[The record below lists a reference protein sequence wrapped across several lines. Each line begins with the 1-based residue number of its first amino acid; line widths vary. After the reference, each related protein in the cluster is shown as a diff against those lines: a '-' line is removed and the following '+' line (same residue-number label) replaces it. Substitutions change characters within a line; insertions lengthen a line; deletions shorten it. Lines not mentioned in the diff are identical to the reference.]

1 MVPSDLI
8 SGVEGTDAFIRLSLH
23 MSALFLII
31 LAGLMM
37 GSFVVPMKAM
47 PHWDF
52 ENTWLLF
59 CFMALVI
66 LPTLVAVLTVPHLLQ
81 VFLTSPPRS
90 LVLTTLCGLGYG
102 CGSVL
107 FGLGVRE
114 LGMGLTYSIVAGLS
128 SSLGSIIPWLGA
140 HGQPMSYSLLLWLG
154 VLVMLG
160 GVAICSVAG
169 RERANRL
176 ENAPAEMGPRPRLYL
191 GLAICVSSGILC
203 CFQNV
208 GLAYG
213 LGIIRQAEALGAS
226 LRDAPN
232 AAWLIIMNCG
242 FVATVF
248 YYGRLISRKQSWVK
262 YRTKTFPYFCLAL
275 LMALMWEGVLVGYG
289 AGANK
294 LGHLGPS
301 VGWPILMSI
310 SIVTSNTLGA
320 ATGEW
325 RGAGRKAAGIMILGI
340 AVLLVAVVILG
351 WASTKV

>member
-1 MVPSDLI
+1 M
-8 SGVEGTDAFIRLSLH
+8 H
-23 MSALFLII
+23 WSALLLIT

-37 GSFVVPMKAM
+37 GSFVVPMKVM

-59 CFMALVI
+59 CFMGLVI
-66 LPTLVAVLTVPHLLQ
+66 LPALVAVLTVPHLGQ
-81 VFLTSPPRS
+81 VFATSPPRS
-90 LVLTTLCGLGYG
+90 MILTTLSGLGYG

-140 HGQPMSYSLLLWLG
+140 HDQPLSYSLLLWLG
-154 VLVMLG
+154 VIVMLG
-160 GVAICSVAG
+160 GVAICSLAG
-169 RERANRL
+169 RERSKSLGTETGEGGNQRK
-176 ENAPAEMGPRPRLYL
+176 LYV
-191 GLAICVSSGILC
+191 GLAICISSGILAC
-203 CFQNV
+203 LQNV
-208 GLAYG
+208 GLAFG
-213 LGIIRQAEALGAS
+213 LEITHQAETLGAS
-226 LRDAPN
+226 VINAPN
-232 AAWLIIMNCG
+232 AVWLIIMNCG
-242 FVATVF
+242 FVATVL
-248 YYGRLISRKQSWVK
+248 YYGRLITKNRSWVK

-275 LMALMWEGVLVGYG
+275 LMALLWEGVLVGYG

-310 SIVTSNTLGA
+310 SIMTSNTLGA

-325 RGAGRKAAGIMILGI
+325 RGAGRKASGIMILGI
-340 AVLLVAVVILG
+340 AVLLSAVVILG